1 MSSPA
6 PALAP
11 LVPLVAL
18 TALALVLAVAARSD
32 LRTRRVGNRWL
43 AFGAAMALGLHAAA
57 TAAGLPPLAGAR
69 WWSPLSG
76 ALTGLALMLP
86 LYLLRATG
94 AADVKLMAV
103 VGAFVGAGTVTAA
116 VLYTLLCG
124 GLLSLMAMRDARVL
138 ARVMGNLK
146 ADLMADLREHPR
158 GTPHASPLTRT
169 AARLPYAVAIAMGT
183 AAALIAPPLI

>member
-6 PALAP
+6 PALAL
-11 LVPLVAL
+11 LVPLA
-18 TALALVLAVAARSD
+18 ALALVLGVAARSD

-43 AFGAAMALGLHAAA
+43 ALGAAMALGLHAAA
-57 TAAGLPPLAGAR
+57 TAAGLPTLAGAR
-69 WWSPLSG
+69 WWSPLTG

-124 GLLSLMAMRDARVL
+124 GLLSLVAMRDASVL
-138 ARVMGNLK
+138 ARVMAN
-146 ADLMADLREHPR
+146 LREHPR
-158 GTPHASPLTRT
+158 CTPNATPHATPLART

-183 AAALIAPPLI
+183 VAALIAPPLI